1 VQSCHVSGALIITT
15 PQEVAVGDAL
25 RGARMFEKVN
35 VPVFGVIENM
45 SGFTDPETGRHFD
58 LFGKGGGQRLAEELG
73 VPLLAQVPLQPGVV
87 ELADRGQP
95 IVAADPG
102 SPASQVLSAL
112 AERVTKVAGGRSIPL
127 PILRG

>member
-1 VQSCHVSGALIITT
+1 M
-15 PQEVAVGDAL
+15 GDAL
-25 RGARMFEKVN
+25 RGAKMFEKVN
-35 VPVFGVIENM
+35 VPVFGVVENM

-87 ELADRGQP
+87 ELADRGKP
-95 IVAADPG
+95 IVAAEPD
-102 SPASQVLSAL
+102 SPASQVLIAL
-112 AERVTKVAGGRSIPL
+112 AGRLVQVAGGRSIPL